1 MPRSIAVCFAGVLG
15 ITACSSPSLQEPT
28 TTGIEAIV
36 NGIADTGDP
45 AVVMWDD
52 GNYYCT
58 GALVSPHVVLTAGH
72 CTNSMAVST
81 TQVYFG
87 STRSSATTVMATA
100 LVTDPMYPTSAP
112 NGADQTNGHDL
123 GVVVLASAGPATPL
137 PMNNTPLTQAM
148 AGQTVRVVGWGRP
161 SPNGTGGDSK
171 LEGTDT
177 WDMFTDY
184 MIHFGAGPQ
193 HECNGDSGGPA
204 LQTIDGCEV
213 IIGTVSFHTDN
224 ACMDGW
230 YNRVD
235 NQQDFIDHAI
245 LQYDPGYTLPCPS
258 NAASGSSS
266 GGGSSSSGAGSS
278 SGAAAGSSSG
288 STSGAGS
295 GSSTGSSGSSS
306 SSGGESSGTGGSG
319 SSGVPSSG
327 SSGGATA
334 GGTSSGSPGGSA
346 SGGAGGSSSGSA
358 DVFDSEPSAGCAC
371 VLGGARGADARG
383 AGLLSLAAA
392 IAALVARRRRPQ
404 TR

>member
-15 ITACSSPSLQEPT
+15 ITACGSPGLHEPSTKSSEP
-28 TTGIEAIV
+28 IV

-52 GNYYCT
+52 GNYYCS

-100 LVTDPMYPTSAP
+100 LVTDPMYPTNAP
-112 NGADQTNGHDL
+112 NGPDQTNGHDL
-123 GVVVLASAGPATPL
+123 GVVVLGSAGPATPL

-171 LEGTDT
+171 LDGTDT
-177 WDMFTDY
+177 WDMFTQY

-204 LQTIDGCEV
+204 LQMIDGCEV
-213 IIGTVSFHTDN
+213 IIGTVSFHTDS

-245 LQYDPGYTLPCPS
+245 AQYDPGYALPCPT
-258 NAASGSSS
+258 NAASSSSGAASSSGTVAGSSSGSSS
-266 GGGSSSSGAGSS
+266 GGGSGS
-278 SGAAAGSSSG
+278 
-288 STSGAGS
+288 
-295 GSSTGSSGSSS
+295 SSGSSS
-306 SSGGESSGTGGSG
+306 SGGD
-319 SSGVPSSG
+319 SSG
-327 SSGGATA
+327 SSGGGSSGATSGGSSGGLPT
-334 GGTSSGSPGGSA
+334 GGTSSGSPGGS
-346 SGGAGGSSSGSA
+346 GSGSGSGA
-358 DVFDSEPSAGCAC
+358 VFDTEQSAGCAC
-371 VLGGARGADARG
+371 VLARARTADASD
-383 AGLLSLAAA
+383 AEVLSLALMAGA
-392 IAALVARRRRPQ
+392 GLVARRRRPSES
-404 TR
+404 